1 MAINSPPQPQMID
14 PNELA
19 GAVTN
24 IAAQSRQLL
33 TKFMR
38 SHGVDMEANSDPFG
52 LLPAFVELTA
62 SWASDPVKLLDAQFH
77 AWQSYM
83 LLWQHSA
90 QAFMGLET
98 EPVVTADNGDRRF
111 KDADWDN
118 HPFFDYIK
126 QKLTSSPILRSPSTS
141 DGSTW
146 LPV

>member
-1 MAINSPPQPQMID
+1 
-14 PNELA
+14 
-19 GAVTN
+19 
-24 IAAQSRQLL
+24 
-33 TKFMR
+33 MR
-38 SHGVDMEANSDPFG
+38 THGVDMEANSDPFG
-52 LLPAFVELTA
+52 LLPAFVELTT
-62 SWASDPVKLLDAQFH
+62 SWTSDPVKLLDAQFH

-126 QKLTSSPILRSPSTS
+126 QIYLVAAGAIYSSVADLDDVDPATARRFCQ
-141 DGSTW
+141 GR
-146 LPV
+146 